1 MRIKLP
7 TGTPAELARPTV
19 GEATGG
25 LVLWPDIRG
34 LRPVF
39 DAHVQRLADDHSLVV
54 VAPEMYPG
62 EEDLALDGRHAR
74 AATFSDDDKLSDALA
89 AADATGFDHVGVLG
103 FCMGGMYAM
112 KSLASDRFDRAVAFY
127 GMVRVPEQWAG
138 GTQRDAIDVV
148 RERGARGGLNLLC
161 IFGTNDPWC
170 PLDQIDEVE
179 EAGATVI
186 RYEGAEH
193 GWAQDPSVDWYRP
206 DDAADAWRRAEA
218 FLTQ

>member
-25 LVLWPDIRG
+25 LVLWPDICG

-62 EEDLALDGRHAR
+62 EEDLALDARHAR

-103 FCMGGMYAM
+103 FCMGGMLTFLIA
-112 KSLASDRFDRAVAFY
+112 AN
-127 GMVRVPEQWAG
+127 
-138 GTQRDAIDVV
+138 
-148 RERGARGGLNLLC
+148 RGA
-161 IFGTNDPWC
+161 
-170 PLDQIDEVE
+170 
-179 EAGATVI
+179 
-186 RYEGAEH
+186 
-193 GWAQDPSVDWYRP
+193 
-206 DDAADAWRRAEA
+206 ADKS
-218 FLTQ
+218 